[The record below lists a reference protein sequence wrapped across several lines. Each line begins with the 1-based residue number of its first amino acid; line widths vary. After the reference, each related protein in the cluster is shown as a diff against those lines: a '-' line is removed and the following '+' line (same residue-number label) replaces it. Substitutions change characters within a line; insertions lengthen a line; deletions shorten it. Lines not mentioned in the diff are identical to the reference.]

1 MQTVEP
7 LNTIPLQLFIQ
18 QVKSAESSQSREIKI
33 DIATAKNLAFTL
45 GIVMSR
51 LEGDLEKLVS
61 QSSQSDEKI
70 EIAKPIQIKS
80 KLANGGKHFDV
91 KFLQDTAPG
100 LSQREQDAIERDKQF
115 KIDRQNMSPR
125 EARKARREQR
135 RTDRGTRTT
144 ARRETNRQN
153 WKTFWGLDNE

>member
-18 QVKSAESSQSREIKI
+18 QVKSAEASQSREIKI

-70 EIAKPIQIKS
+70 EIN
-80 KLANGGKHFDV
+80 LDGGS
-91 KFLQDTAPG
+91 G
-100 LSQREQDAIERDKQF
+100 
-115 KIDRQNMSPR
+115 
-125 EARKARREQR
+125 
-135 RTDRGTRTT
+135 
-144 ARRETNRQN
+144 
-153 WKTFWGLDNE
+153 WK